1 VLRPARSPSG
11 LRQDDRLLRGLQW
24 SLLLVAAFV
33 VLTVFAAGPL
43 QTVDEALN
51 SRRDVAELRPV
62 LHLLDRIGQR
72 AICLPVL
79 VLVGWVVSRRI
90 RSWRPMVVAAVAV
103 LALNALVA
111 ALKFGLQRGAPL
123 ENQPAFLA
131 GGEWYPS
138 GHTANVVLVYG
149 LAAYLWCHYTRA
161 RRRTAVILAGIVAA
175 LTVLMVATSLTLRWH
190 WFTDLI
196 GGVMVGAAVLQAVVT
211 IDRLW
216 PLRARPQPPVSSDG
230 RHGQDAPVGPLRQ
243 RSPEAGAAI
252 AAPRRE
258 HAAVRR
264 GAGVG

>member
-1 VLRPARSPSG
+1 
-11 LRQDDRLLRGLQW
+11 LQW
-24 SLLLVAAFV
+24 SLLMVAAFV

-43 QTVDEALN
+43 QSVDEALN
-51 SRRDVAELRPV
+51 SRRDIAELRPA
-62 LHLLDRIGQR
+62 LHMLDRIGQR
-72 AICLPVL
+72 AVCLPVL
-79 VLVGWVVSRRI
+79 FLVAWVLSQRV
-90 RSWRPMVVAAVAV
+90 RSWRPIVVAAVAV

-161 RRRTAVILAGIVAA
+161 RRRRAVIMAGIVAT

-216 PLRARPQPPVSSDG
+216 PLRGQRRQPVIQGGRDEWAAVAHLPQRPREG
-230 RHGQDAPVGPLRQ
+230 IH
-243 RSPEAGAAI
+243 
-252 AAPRRE
+252 AAPAPDPE
-258 HAAVRR
+258 HLVVRR
-264 GAGVG
+264 RAGVG